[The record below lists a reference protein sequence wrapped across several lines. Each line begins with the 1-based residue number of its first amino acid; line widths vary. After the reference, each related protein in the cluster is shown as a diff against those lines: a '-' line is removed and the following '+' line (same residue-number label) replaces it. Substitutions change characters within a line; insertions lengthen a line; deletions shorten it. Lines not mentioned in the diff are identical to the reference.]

1 MMRYVLLLGLSPAL
15 FGQSSDAVLTQTLI
29 SEIHA
34 LRQEIEATTITAQ
47 RVQIALY
54 RLQSQTAIVAA
65 AQQRLDGARLRSL
78 ETQKANKELVNN
90 IASVEET
97 IRNSPDPN
105 RKKEFEDALQGT
117 KRHIES
123 LTAEEAQRRSAESEA
138 ESQFRAEQAR
148 LAELQ
153 SVLDRLD
160 KALDELSRAKR

>member
-1 MMRYVLLLGLSPAL
+1 M
-15 FGQSSDAVLTQTLI
+15 
-29 SEIHA
+29 
-34 LRQEIEATTITAQ
+34 
-47 RVQIALY
+47 
-54 RLQSQTAIVAA
+54 
-65 AQQRLDGARLRSL
+65 
-78 ETQKANKELVNN
+78 
-90 IASVEET
+90 EET